1 VHELAICQS
10 VLNQALAVAVSRK
23 AVGIRRI
30 TLRIGRL
37 AGVEPDLLR
46 RAFPLV
52 AAGTSCEG
60 AVLQIQDSPVQVCCR
75 QCGMTSDVPP
85 NRLLCG
91 ACGEWR
97 VTVIAGEEM
106 LLASIDLLTEEEAP
120 LDV

>member
-1 VHELAICQS
+1 
-10 VLNQALAVAVSRK
+10 
-23 AVGIRRI
+23 
-30 TLRIGRL
+30 
-37 AGVEPDLLR
+37 
-46 RAFPLV
+46 
-52 AAGTSCEG
+52 
-60 AVLQIQDSPVQVCCR
+60 
-75 QCGMTSDVPP
+75 MTSDVPP